1 RAMPAPSTAPVRK
14 PTITAAELLPR
25 VSVMISSIEAMGGSV
40 RRIPPE
46 QRRGAGLNATSERQ
60 NAAGRFLHLV
70 ENRRSQSTHAV
81 TDGFELER
89 APAQSVGDVLKR
101 EDHLLRLG
109 RGPPCFID
117 PEGNL
122 VRELFEPI
130 LDAPGSHGRG
140 HDGECHYY
148 NAHLKNRAHIQSS
161 FAATLGLR
169 PRSRRGA
176 EATGVACSRATSRPQ
191 LEALRGKAAS
201 RNRGGRSIHA

>member
-1 RAMPAPSTAPVRK
+1 MASLPRSPSECFRSSRRWLAVVLSRRAVSPRRRRVASPESGAIKRAMPAPSTAPVRK

-122 VRELFEPI
+122 VREPFEPI
-130 LDAPGSHGRG
+130 LAAPVLHGR
-140 HDGECHYY
+140 
-148 NAHLKNRAHIQSS
+148 R
-161 FAATLGLR
+161 
-169 PRSRRGA
+169 
-176 EATGVACSRATSRPQ
+176 
-191 LEALRGKAAS
+191 
-201 RNRGGRSIHA
+201 